1 MLRDLTEQST
11 LLLLISEVIELEG
24 NADILLAQ
32 ETDHRLQII
41 PFLPITRTF
50 STWIAACTFSF

>member
-41 PFLPITRTF
+41 PFFTRNTYF
-50 STWIAACTFSF
+50 FDLDSGLYL